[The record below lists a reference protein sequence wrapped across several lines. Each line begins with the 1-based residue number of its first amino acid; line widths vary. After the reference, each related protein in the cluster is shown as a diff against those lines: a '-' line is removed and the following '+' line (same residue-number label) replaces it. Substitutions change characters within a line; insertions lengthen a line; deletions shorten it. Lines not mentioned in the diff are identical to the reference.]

1 MYARERS
8 REGKQ
13 CVAVTQGGGMPR
25 DERKAANQALFRDV
39 NERIAELAA
48 GLDPA
53 GSEQAFICECSHVGC
68 TASVQIPASAYAQVR
83 EDATT
88 FLLIPGHEDPS
99 RADIL
104 VRFPNYLIVRNKEG
118 VAADIAPE
126 TA

>member
-1 MYARERS
+1 MWQS
-8 REGKQ
+8 
-13 CVAVTQGGGMPR
+13 
-25 DERKAANQALFRDV
+25 
-39 NERIAELAA
+39 
-48 GLDPA
+48 
-53 GSEQAFICECSHVGC
+53 ECSHVGC